1 MANYTSKYTGAEID
15 AGIEK
20 ALAGGMV
27 GPQGPAGTPG
37 KDGAP
42 GPKGDPGA
50 GFPAGGAV
58 GQVLRKVSDVD
69 YATEWATPAKSE
81 AEVPAGG
88 TTGQLLAK
96 ESNDDYAANWVDPPA
111 TGVTSF
117 KGRTGAVTPQTGDYT
132 AAQVGAR
139 PDTWTPTAGDI
150 GAVPSTRKINQKPLS
165 ADVTLTAS
173 DVGALAS
180 DAITYGTSDLASGA
194 SLETGHIY
202 LVYS

>member
-50 GFPAGGAV
+50 GFPAGGTA
-58 GQVLRKVSDVD
+58 GQVLTKLSDVD
-69 YATEWATPAKSE
+69 YATEWATPAKPE

-88 TTGQLLAK
+88 TTGQILRK
-96 ESNDDYAANWVDPPA
+96 TGDEDYAASWADPPA

-117 KGRTGAVTPQTGDYT
+117 KGRTGAVTPQEGDYT

-139 PDTWTPTAGDI
+139 PDTWTPKTEDI
-150 GAVPSTRKINQKPLS
+150 GAVPATREVNQKPLS
-165 ADVTLTAS
+165 EDVTLTAS
-173 DVGALAS
+173 DVGALPS
-180 DAITYGTSDLASGA
+180 DTITYGTNDLTPNT
-194 SLETGHIY
+194 SLPTGHIY
-202 LVYS
+202 LMYS